1 MEQLNL
7 LGVALGLAALAGI
20 NLYLTVFLTGLAVN
34 QHWITL
40 APQYQSLEVLAH
52 PWIIGVAG
60 TLYFLEFF
68 ADKIPW
74 VDSAWDSVHTVI
86 RPIGGALLGIQVLG
100 HSSPTFDVIVLLL
113 AGGTSLV
120 AHTAKASTRL
130 VANTSPE
137 PFSNI
142 GLSLAEDAAVFGGL
156 ALIHYNPI
164 AALCVFAAALCA
176 FLYLAP
182 KIFRAMKAKIWL
194 IFKKLNGPADAGL
207 PATLPI
213 ALPSKFQDVFSQQ
226 NVLSET
232 IAWAIPC
239 LSGNGHRIPAN
250 LFGAL
255 VATNEEPR
263 RLVFVARK
271 SGRGFAKMIDLE
283 GSQVAREPKFL
294 SENLVIFP
302 AGGKGPKYL
311 FIFPRSHGPMVEEAA
326 EYLRARLAASSS
338 AAPPPLSEP
347 EPEPALQA

>member
-1 MEQLNL
+1 VEQLNL

-20 NLYLTVFLTGLAVN
+20 NLYLTVFVTGLAVN

-40 APQYQSLEVLAH
+40 APQYQSLEVLGH
-52 PWIIGVAG
+52 PAIIAIAGV
-60 TLYFLEFF
+60 LYFLEFF

-74 VDSAWDSVHTVI
+74 IDSAWDAVHTVI

-142 GLSLAEDAAVFGGL
+142 GLSLIEDAAVFGGL
-156 ALIHYNPI
+156 ALIHYNPVM
-164 AALCVFAAALCA
+164 ALCVFLVALAA
-176 FLYLAP
+176 FLYFAP
-182 KIFRAMKAKIWL
+182 RVLRAVKAKVWL
-194 IFKKLNGPADAGL
+194 IFKKLNGPADSSL
-207 PATLPI
+207 PASLPI
-213 ALPSKFQDVFSQQ
+213 TLPSKFADVFSRQ

-232 IAWAIPC
+232 IAWAVPC
-239 LSGNGHRIPAN
+239 VSGRGRRIPPN

-263 RLVFVARK
+263 KLVFVARK
-271 SGRGFAKMIDLE
+271 GGRAFSQTVELE
-283 GSQVAREPKFL
+283 EMTVAREPKFL
-294 SENLVIFP
+294 SENLVIFSP
-302 AGGKGPKYL
+302 GGSGAKYL
-311 FIFPRSHGPMVEEAA
+311 FVFPRSSSGIVEEIA
-326 EYLRARLAASSS
+326 EYLQARVN
-338 AAPPPLSEP
+338 APPVVLTPVEP
-347 EPEPALQA
+347 EPEPALHA